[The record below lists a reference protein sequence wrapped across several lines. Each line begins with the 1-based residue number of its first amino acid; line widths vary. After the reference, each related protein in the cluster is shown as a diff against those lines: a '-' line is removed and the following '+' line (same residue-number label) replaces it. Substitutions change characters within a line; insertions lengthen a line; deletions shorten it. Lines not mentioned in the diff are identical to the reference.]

1 MKLLNRQGER
11 RIANAVLA
19 DPEEHTVMDKGGA
32 VRSIQAANVDMPEGE
47 LLELWKPV
55 NLERLARTY
64 WKYLSRVTLGIIRVT
79 YTEEE
84 RAVVVIGRPLV
95 LLRFH
100 APEYDISGDR
110 GIVQWEIKDGLL
122 VSKRNEGYLEIDVKR
137 MESDRQG
144 YARVHVEVEIAN
156 FYPAI
161 ATWVARWVYVQTQSR
176 IHVLVT
182 HGFLRSLARLE
193 LEKSAVGRFSEDG
206 AQRRRQRRRHA
217 LAGRGRAHADRRSA
231 RVIPATSTSASREEG
246 LAPMELMKPWK
257 RPAEAAHEHLHARL
271 AQRLR
276 VGLALVAQRVEA
288 GGDHQRRRRLAEPR

>member
-79 YTEEE
+79 YTEQE

-100 APEYDISGDR
+100 APEYDISDDR
-110 GIVQWEIKDGLL
+110 GIVQWRDQGRAAGLQAQRGL
-122 VSKRNEGYLEIDVKR
+122 PR
-137 MESDRQG
+137 DRRQAHG
-144 YARVHVEVEIAN
+144 VRPAGLCAGARRGRDRELLPGDRDLGRALGLR
-156 FYPAI
+156 PDA
-161 ATWVARWVYVQTQSR
+161 VAHPRAR
-176 IHVLVT
+176 H
-182 HGFLRSLARLE
+182 ARLPALAGPARARE
-193 LEKSAVGRFSEDG
+193 VGR
-206 AQRRRQRRRHA
+206 RPLRRRRHGA
-217 LAGRGRAHADRRSA
+217 QGRR
-231 RVIPATSTSASREEG
+231 STSATRPGRASPRSR
-246 LAPMELMKPWK
+246 
-257 RPAEAAHEHLHARL
+257 
-271 AQRLR
+271 
-276 VGLALVAQRVEA
+276 
-288 GGDHQRRRRLAEPR
+288 